1 MLLGSLLDPCRVR
14 CCPQPPCRLFSAD
27 LSPGLFLHHRRAV
40 SSPSP
45 AWPGML
51 QGPGAQSNLS
61 SSQGELLHTISR
73 ATASPRPCLQPSDSA
88 DLRCDMSRP
97 SSFLPQ
103 SPASGPLDWLSP
115 LPGASLPLW
124 PLKMKRL
131 SCFETG
137 PRGKMVTPSFVIV
150 RISALLEF
158 TNSGQAFVGAG
169 EAECREWQE
178 PRRPESVTPHPHL
191 HPGTVCSAETVT
203 SSSPASWADLQVR

>member
-1 MLLGSLLDPCRVR
+1 MTLLTSV
-14 CCPQPPCRLFSAD
+14 D
-27 LSPGLFLHHRRAV
+27 LSHRRY
-40 SSPSP
+40 P
-45 AWPGML
+45 
-51 QGPGAQSNLS
+51 
-61 SSQGELLHTISR
+61 
-73 ATASPRPCLQPSDSA
+73 
-88 DLRCDMSRP
+88 RCDMSRP

-131 SCFETG
+131 SCLETG

-150 RISALLEF
+150 RISASLEF

-169 EAECREWQE
+169 GAECREWQE

-191 HPGTVCSAETVT
+191 HPGTVT
-203 SSSPASWADLQVR
+203 SSSPASWADLQVRREVRLHHFIGAAWFLFLGHLQVKQSRSVMSDSLQPHGL